1 MHDTKDEVYSLAIK
15 RLNQTDDM
23 QIVIEL
29 SLLTDKFMVGVPD
42 GSRDRLQAYMDYLQ
56 IKNKTN
62 KINLYREWFYK
73 AYMLEHEKSYANT
86 GMILIGLLGY
96 ARNTWNW

>member
-23 QIVIEL
+23 QIVIEQ

-73 AYMLEHEKSYANT
+73 AYANT